1 MEVNYYWQHHGLAW
15 APSGTIYD
23 NDYKRI
29 QVFLERHSYERF
41 MEMKAEYPDCLPD
54 MASVY
59 DENGDVVGSIDITI
73 PENFMKITYSECE
86 CG

>member
-1 MEVNYYWQHHGLAW
+1 MEVNYYQYHHGLAW
-15 APSGTIYD
+15 APSGTKYG

-29 QVFLERHSYERF
+29 QLFLDNHDYERF
-41 MEMKAEYPDCLPD
+41 MEMKAEYPRCLPD
-54 MASVY
+54 MACVF
-59 DENGDVVGSIDITI
+59 ENDDVVGSIDITI